1 MIIQLIYRYINV
13 LLKETKRIVEAY
25 SLRAPDQK
33 GINLLLG
40 EVCRAVAFTKYR
52 QGNRMH
58 NSMSLRGYNFNNV
71 RIRNYKLS
79 SRDYVWMIL
88 WTLVIIAFRVYP
100 ILK

>member
-1 MIIQLIYRYINV
+1 MRRIALGHRARKALILR
-13 LLKETKRIVEAY
+13 LGG
-25 SLRAPDQK
+25 SLPGQ
-33 GINLLLG
+33 LLLRSID
-40 EVCRAVAFTKYR
+40 RATDV
-52 QGNRMH
+52 H

-100 ILK
+100 VFEIVGGLFT